1 MVNSN
6 SGFKI
11 KYDRNTIDHLGIKLY
26 SAFPPVLAELIS
38 NAYDA
43 DAENVKI
50 RIDYNN
56 KTVVISDDGE
66 GMNHEELNNRYLV
79 IGRNRRIQ
87 DNGLSSVKNRKVTGK
102 KGLGKLA
109 TFGIANEIEVSSVKD
124 GKENSFVLNYEDLK
138 NSEEDEYVPKTLL
151 EDNPTDKSSGTSIKI
166 SQIKQKNIMQ
176 LKDLAVSLSKR
187 FSFNDNDFNIVLENI
202 NDGQSIPLTKELY
215 IESIVKEFEW
225 IFPQDFQKDIEKYNE
240 LRRLNDLGVEGRIYT
255 KATPMHK
262 NDLGFLIY
270 VRSKLASENTF
281 FDSRSND
288 NFYSYVAGYFNIDYI
303 DEDVYNDFI
312 STARQSIL
320 WEESDKTELLRN
332 DLKKLIS
339 IIALDWREKRKTKK
353 ESELELDDSF
363 FIGLTELEKS
373 EIKKIKNILLA
384 DEYSDPTSIKRIL
397 ESVKTS
403 FKFESFKEYISKLED
418 NNELTAENIEKIA
431 DDWEYIESKELAKVA
446 VGRIQA
452 IEQFEKFIN
461 NDESESK
468 IIQPF
473 LEKFPWL
480 LDPRITTFE
489 REVTFKK
496 ILKENFPDEKLS
508 VNDRRI
514 DFLCN
519 LVNGELIIIE
529 LKRPRIK
536 ISQKEV
542 DQALAYKEFIQ
553 DHYGTSV
560 TKITT
565 YLISNRYDMSRTV
578 KTIVE
583 SLENNGVLYIKSYS
597 DLLTDAK
604 QFNQEF
610 IKKYHEVK
618 EAHE

>member
-597 DLLTDAK
+597 DLLTEAK

>member
-225 IFPQDFQKDIEKYNE
+225 IFPQDFQKDIEKHNE

-255 KATPMHK
+255 KTTPMHK

-373 EIKKIKNILLA
+373 EIKKIKNILLG

-496 ILKENFPDEKLS
+496 ILKEKFPDEKLS

-583 SLENNGVLYIKSYS
+583 SLEKNGELYIKSYS
-597 DLLTDAK
+597 DLLTEAK